1 MPMGSLIGKR
11 IALLFPGQGSQIVGM
26 GKDLIKDFPYISNI
40 YNHSDKV
47 LNFSLSNLMFNG
59 PSEELKQTYNTQPAL
74 LVHSFSMIKILENEL
89 GYTNRNNSNEHD
101 DGEFRV
107 SCEFLKRFDFALGH
121 SLGEYSALTTS
132 NSIRFSDALELV
144 RYRGQLMSKCDP
156 GVMFAL
162 LSKKNMIESGSLLDL
177 KTIINQINNNKIDDH
192 EVNSNEIMICNI
204 SNINSPNQI
213 VISGNEIGVS
223 KVIELAKSK
232 RLFTKAV
239 KLEVSAAFHS
249 DLMIPSSD
257 NFKLKLNTL
266 DFKQPEINVIS
277 NVNSLPYNNVD
288 KNSELSIQSLLSKQL
303 SSTVEWTS
311 SIQYC
316 VEKWKNDNIPLE
328 DCYFVEIGS
337 NDVLT
342 QLLKQIYPNSNSISI
357 QSSND
362 LIKFIKEFKN

>member
-1 MPMGSLIGKR
+1 MSMNSLIGKR

-26 GKDLIKDFPYISNI
+26 GKDLIKDFPYISKI
-40 YNHSDKV
+40 YNHSDKI
-47 LNFSLSNLMFNG
+47 LNFSISNLMFNG

-74 LVHSFSMIKILENEL
+74 LLHSFSMIKILENEL
-89 GYTNRNNSNEHD
+89 GFINKNKNNNNNNED
-101 DGEFRV
+101 DEFKV
-107 SCEFLKRFDFALGH
+107 SSEFLKRFDFALGH

-132 NSIRFSDALELV
+132 NSIKFSDALELV

-162 LSKKNMIESGSLLDL
+162 LSKKNMIESGSLLEL
-177 KTIINQINNNKIDDH
+177 KSIINQINNKIN
-192 EVNSNEIMICNI
+192 ETSNEIMICNI

-232 RLFTKAV
+232 KLFTKSV

-257 NFKLKLNTL
+257 KFKLKLNTIN
-266 DFKQPEINVIS
+266 FKQPEIDVIS
-277 NVNSLPYNNVD
+277 NVNSLPYKNNID
-288 KNSELSIQSLLSKQL
+288 KTSESSIQSLLSRQL

-316 VEKWKNDNIPLE
+316 IEKWEKENIQLK

-337 NDVLT
+337 NNVLT
-342 QLLKQIYPNSNSISI
+342 QLLKQIYPNSNSYNI

-362 LIKFIKEFKN
+362 LINFIKEFKD